1 MVITAPINAINITLA
16 NSTGLQYKGNQDF
29 NNLRAINDLAHFT
42 PLLAAGTGDRLVA
55 TINDLGNTGGSP
67 QTTTQTVDISVAPVD
82 DAPTVNTTVPP
93 GLPGT
98 LTLVENATQTF
109 VAGTSPFY
117 GANLFNDVDF
127 ADVPGG
133 VIPPVNS
140 SEFLALEH
148 FGQHR
153 SDADCGDD

>member
-1 MVITAPINAINITLA
+1 MR
-16 NSTGLQYKGNQDF
+16 ST
-29 NNLRAINDLAHFT
+29 ICAHFN

-55 TINDLGNTGGSP
+55 TLNDLGNTGGAP
-67 QTTTQTVDISVAPVD
+67 QTVTQTVDISVVPVD
-82 DAPTVNTTVPP
+82 DAPTVNATVPP
-93 GLPGT
+93 GLPST
-98 LTLVENATQTF
+98 LTLNESATQVF

-133 VIPPVNS
+133 VIPPVNP
-140 SEFLALEH
+140 SEFLCVKY

-153 SDADCGDD
+153 SDSDSGDDYRQRRRVAQVD